1 MDRMYFEKRR
11 QVLAKSLHSAIDL
24 ALRTAFKVTIV
35 IYLAVFVLYSVSIGP
50 VLRVFRVYFGFRPIE
65 TELEHAFNEWSD
77 ETNGPIAK
85 ETRKESLRF
94 RTRHRSGVSS

>member
-11 QVLAKSLHSAIDL
+11 QALAKSLHSAMDL
-24 ALRTAFKVTIV
+24 ALRTALKGTIV
-35 IYLAVFVLYSVSIGP
+35 LYLVVFVLYSMSLGP
-50 VLRVFRVYFGFRPIE
+50 VLKVVRVYFGFQPIE

-77 ETNGPIAK
+77 ENNGPIAK

-94 RTRHRSGVSS
+94 RTRYRSGVSS